1 MAKFYTGRDGRML
14 LGEAIVV
21 KVTSWSLQADLEI
34 LETTTLGDSL
44 RSFTPGV
51 QSYSGTANILYY
63 KNDSGNISTTGLLNK
78 LIKTG
83 TDGVSEADTV
93 QLTLRLRDGSDYGNI
108 DRNDVTMNAYVTSV
122 SISSSVGEVVSAQV
136 SFQTTGALIT
146 ASM

>member
-14 LGEAIVV
+14 LGESLVV

-63 KNDSGNISTTGLLNK
+63 KNDSGDISTTGLLNK

-93 QLTLRLRDGSDYGNI
+93 QLTLRLRDGTDYGNI

-122 SISSSVGEVVSAQV
+122 SISSSVGEVVSAQI